1 VLYKSNRTE
10 EYSEV
15 GCNVFTKEL
24 NLQSPRETAGK
35 Q

>member
-1 VLYKSNRTE
+1 MLYKSNRAE
-10 EYSEV
+10 EYLEV
-15 GCNVFTKEL
+15 GGNVFTKEL